1 MSQKTLGAVKETQR
15 VNGKFETLRPVKI
28 EIKMTEI
35 SLYIE
40 PQSLVM
46 TPISCFYCKTLDDT
60 VSHLQIYYLFGL
72 KCCSKH
78 MAAGK
83 RDCRAWMHKN
93 GYVKLKDAFDNT
105 ALCSLL
111 NILDSREFKV
121 KRTSGEIQN
130 GWHLNKGHYLDTVF
144 IQRIDDQWLIPCRYL
159 EDNDCIRKH
168 VNLTDFSD
176 IVPAELIEECLRTLQ
191 SGIYFS
197 DFEEQCALDKSV
209 VPEMANVFPVIVDG
223 QVGRVLIR

>member
-1 MSQKTLGAVKETQR
+1 
-15 VNGKFETLRPVKI
+15 
-28 EIKMTEI
+28 MTDI
-35 SLYIE
+35 PLYIE

-46 TPISCFYCKTLDDT
+46 TPISCFYCKILDDT

-144 IQRIDDQWLIPCRYL
+144 IQRIDDHWLIPCRYL

-168 VNLTDFSD
+168 VNIGEFSD
-176 IVPAELIEECLRTLQ
+176 IIPLDLIEECVRALDC
-191 SGIYFS
+191 GIYFS

>member
-1 MSQKTLGAVKETQR
+1 MSQKILGAVKETQR

-28 EIKMTEI
+28 EIKMTDI
-35 SLYIE
+35 PLYIE

-78 MAAGK
+78 IAAGK

-176 IVPAELIEECLRTLQ
+176 IVPAELIEDCLRTLQ

>member
-1 MSQKTLGAVKETQR
+1 
-15 VNGKFETLRPVKI
+15 
-28 EIKMTEI
+28 MTEI

-40 PQSLVM
+40 PHSLVM
-46 TPISCFYCKTLDDT
+46 TPMGCFYCKVDNDT
-60 VSHLQIYYLFGL
+60 VRSIQINYLFGL
-72 KCCSKH
+72 KCCSEH
-78 MAAGK
+78 MAHGK

-121 KRTSGEIQN
+121 KRTSGEIQD
-130 GWHLNKGHYLDTVF
+130 GWHLNKGDQLDTVF
-144 IQRIDDQWLIPCRYL
+144 IQRNEDHWMIPCGHL
-159 EDNDCIRKH
+159 ESNDYIRKF

-176 IVPAELIEECLRTLQ
+176 VVPAELIEECTRTLD

-223 QVGRVLIR
+223 QLGRVLIR

>member
-1 MSQKTLGAVKETQR
+1 MTDTL
-15 VNGKFETLRPVKI
+15 
-28 EIKMTEI
+28 
-35 SLYIE
+35 LYID

-78 MAAGK
+78 MTAGK

-105 ALCSLL
+105 ALSSLL

-121 KRTSGEIQN
+121 KRTSGEIQD
-130 GWHLNKGHYLDTVF
+130 GWHLNKGNQVDTVF
-144 IQRIDDQWLIPCRYL
+144 IQRIDDHWLIPCRYL
-159 EDNDCIRKH
+159 EDNDCFRKH
-168 VNLTDFSD
+168 VNISEFSD
-176 IVPAELIEECLRTLQ
+176 IVPRELIEECTRILD

-197 DFEEQCALDKSV
+197 DFEEQCALDKYV
-209 VPEMANVFPVIVDG
+209 MPEMANVFPVVVDG
-223 QVGRVLIR
+223 QVGRVLLR

>member
-1 MSQKTLGAVKETQR
+1 MSQKILGAVKETQR

-28 EIKMTEI
+28 EIKMTDI
-35 SLYIE
+35 PLYIE

-46 TPISCFYCKTLDDT
+46 TPISCFYCKILDDT

-78 MAAGK
+78 IAAGK

-176 IVPAELIEECLRTLQ
+176 IVPAELIEDCLRTLQ

>member
-28 EIKMTEI
+28 EIKMTDI
-35 SLYIE
+35 PLYIE

-176 IVPAELIEECLRTLQ
+176 IVSAELIEECVRTLH

>member
-1 MSQKTLGAVKETQR
+1 MTDTL
-15 VNGKFETLRPVKI
+15 
-28 EIKMTEI
+28 
-35 SLYIE
+35 LYIE

-46 TPISCFYCKTLDDT
+46 TPISCFYCRTLDDT

-72 KCCSKH
+72 KCCSEHK
-78 MAAGK
+78 AAGK

-105 ALCSLL
+105 ALSSLL

-121 KRTSGEIQN
+121 KRTSGEIQD
-130 GWHLNKGHYLDTVF
+130 GWHLNKGNQVDTVF
-144 IQRIDDQWLIPCRYL
+144 IQRIDDHWLIPCRYL

-168 VNLTDFSD
+168 VNISEFSD
-176 IVPAELIEECLRTLQ
+176 IVPRELIEECTRVLD

-197 DFEEQCALDKSV
+197 DFEEQCALDKYV
-209 VPEMANVFPVIVDG
+209 MPEMPNVFPVVVDG
-223 QVGRVLIR
+223 QVGRVLLR

>member
-1 MSQKTLGAVKETQR
+1 
-15 VNGKFETLRPVKI
+15 
-28 EIKMTEI
+28 MTDI
-35 SLYIE
+35 PLYIE

-72 KCCSKH
+72 KCCSEHKAH
-78 MAAGK
+78 GK

-121 KRTSGEIQN
+121 KRTSGEIQD
-130 GWHLNKGHYLDTVF
+130 GWHLNKGDQLDTVF
-144 IQRIDDQWLIPCRYL
+144 IQRIDDHWLIPCHYL
-159 EDNDCIRKH
+159 EGNDCIRKH
-168 VNLTDFSD
+168 VNLTDFID
-176 IVPAELIEECLRTLQ
+176 IVPAGLIEECVGALIN
-191 SGIYFS
+191 GIYFS

-209 VPEMANVFPVIVDG
+209 VPEMANVFPVILDG

>member
-1 MSQKTLGAVKETQR
+1 MTDTL
-15 VNGKFETLRPVKI
+15 
-28 EIKMTEI
+28 
-35 SLYIE
+35 LYIE

-46 TPISCFYCKTLDDT
+46 TPISCFYCKVDNDT
-60 VSHLQIYYLFGL
+60 VRPIHIYWLFGL
-72 KCCSKH
+72 KCCAEH

-121 KRTSGEIQN
+121 KRTSGEIQD
-130 GWHLNKGHYLDTVF
+130 GWHLNKGNQVDTVF
-144 IQRIDDQWLIPCRYL
+144 IQRNEDHWIIPCCYL
-159 EDNDCIRKH
+159 ETNDYIHKF

-176 IVPAELIEECLRTLQ
+176 IVPAELIEECLRVLD

-197 DFEEQCALDKSV
+197 DFEEQCSLDKSV

-223 QVGRVLIR
+223 QLGRVLIQ

>member
-1 MSQKTLGAVKETQR
+1 MSQKILGAVKETQR

-28 EIKMTEI
+28 EIKMTDI
-35 SLYIE
+35 PLYIE

-46 TPISCFYCKTLDDT
+46 TPISCFYCKILDDT

-168 VNLTDFSD
+168 VNIGEFSD
-176 IVPAELIEECLRTLQ
+176 IIPLDLIEECVRALDC
-191 SGIYFS
+191 GIYFS

>member
-1 MSQKTLGAVKETQR
+1 
-15 VNGKFETLRPVKI
+15 
-28 EIKMTEI
+28 MTDI
-35 SLYIE
+35 PLYIE

-46 TPISCFYCKTLDDT
+46 TPISCFYCKTIDDT

-144 IQRIDDQWLIPCRYL
+144 IQRIDDQWLIPCRFL

>member
-1 MSQKTLGAVKETQR
+1 MT
-15 VNGKFETLRPVKI
+15 ETL
-28 EIKMTEI
+28 
-35 SLYIE
+35 LYIE

-46 TPISCFYCKTLDDT
+46 TPMGCFYCKVDNDT
-60 VSHLQIYYLFGL
+60 VRPIHIYWLFGL
-72 KCCSKH
+72 KCCAEHKT
-78 MAAGK
+78 AGK

-121 KRTSGEIQN
+121 KRTSGEIQD
-130 GWHLNKGHYLDTVF
+130 GWRLNKGDEVDTVF
-144 IQRIDDQWLIPCRYL
+144 IQRNEDHWMIPCGHL
-159 EDNDCIRKH
+159 EPNDYIRKF
-168 VNLTDFSD
+168 VNLTDLSD
-176 IVPAELIEECLRTLQ
+176 VVPAELIEECLRVLD

-209 VPEMANVFPVIVDG
+209 VPEMANVFPVVVDG
-223 QVGRVLIR
+223 QLGRVLIR

>member
-1 MSQKTLGAVKETQR
+1 
-15 VNGKFETLRPVKI
+15 
-28 EIKMTEI
+28 
-35 SLYIE
+35 
-40 PQSLVM
+40 
-46 TPISCFYCKTLDDT
+46 
-60 VSHLQIYYLFGL
+60 
-72 KCCSKH
+72 

-144 IQRIDDQWLIPCRYL
+144 IQRIDDHWLIPCHYL

-176 IVPAELIEECLRTLQ
+176 IVSAELIEECVRTLH

>member
-1 MSQKTLGAVKETQR
+1 MTDTL
-15 VNGKFETLRPVKI
+15 
-28 EIKMTEI
+28 
-35 SLYIE
+35 LYVE

-72 KCCSKH
+72 KCCSEHK
-78 MAAGK
+78 AAGK

-93 GYVKLKDAFDNT
+93 GYEKLKDAFDNT

-111 NILDSREFKV
+111 NILDSRDFKV
-121 KRTSGEIQN
+121 KRTSGEIQD
-130 GWHLNKGHYLDTVF
+130 GWHLNKGDQLDTVF
-144 IQRIDDQWLIPCRYL
+144 IQRIDDHWLIPCRYL

-168 VNLTDFSD
+168 VNISEFSD
-176 IVPAELIEECLRTLQ
+176 IVPAELIEECVRALIN
-191 SGIYFS
+191 GVYFS

-209 VPEMANVFPVIVDG
+209 VPEMTNVFPVIVDG
-223 QVGRVLIR
+223 QVCRVLI

>member
-1 MSQKTLGAVKETQR
+1 MTDTL
-15 VNGKFETLRPVKI
+15 
-28 EIKMTEI
+28 
-35 SLYIE
+35 LYIE

-46 TPISCFYCKTLDDT
+46 TPISCFYCRTLDDT

-78 MAAGK
+78 MTAGK

-105 ALCSLL
+105 ALSSLL

-121 KRTSGEIQN
+121 KRTSGEIQD
-130 GWHLNKGHYLDTVF
+130 GWHLNKGNQVDTVF
-144 IQRIDDQWLIPCRYL
+144 IQRIDDHWLIPCRYL

-168 VNLTDFSD
+168 VNISEFSD
-176 IVPAELIEECLRTLQ
+176 IVPRELIEECTRILD

-197 DFEEQCALDKSV
+197 DFEEQCALDKYV
-209 VPEMANVFPVIVDG
+209 MPEMPNVFPVVVDG
-223 QVGRVLIR
+223 QVGRVLLR

>member
-28 EIKMTEI
+28 EIKMTDI
-35 SLYIE
+35 PLYIE

-46 TPISCFYCKTLDDT
+46 TPISCFYCKILDDT

-78 MAAGK
+78 VAAGK

-168 VNLTDFSD
+168 VNIGEFSD
-176 IVPAELIEECLRTLQ
+176 IVPLDLIEDCVRALDC
-191 SGIYFS
+191 GIYFS

>member
-1 MSQKTLGAVKETQR
+1 
-15 VNGKFETLRPVKI
+15 
-28 EIKMTEI
+28 MTEI

-46 TPISCFYCKTLDDT
+46 TPISCFYCKVDNDT
-60 VSHLQIYYLFGL
+60 VRHIHIYWLFGL
-72 KCCSKH
+72 KCCAEH

-105 ALCSLL
+105 ALSSLL

-121 KRTSGEIQN
+121 KRTSGEIQD
-130 GWHLNKGHYLDTVF
+130 GWHLNKGNQIDTVF
-144 IQRIDDQWLIPCRYL
+144 IQRIDDHWLIPCRYL

-168 VNLTDFSD
+168 VNISEFSD
-176 IVPAELIEECLRTLQ
+176 IVPRELIEECTRVLD

-209 VPEMANVFPVIVDG
+209 VPEMANVFPVVVDG
-223 QVGRVLIR
+223 QLGRVLIR

>member
-1 MSQKTLGAVKETQR
+1 
-15 VNGKFETLRPVKI
+15 
-28 EIKMTEI
+28 
-35 SLYIE
+35 
-40 PQSLVM
+40 M
-46 TPISCFYCKTLDDT
+46 TPISCFYCKVDNDT
-60 VSHLQIYYLFGL
+60 VRPIHIYWLFGL
-72 KCCSKH
+72 KCCADH

-105 ALCSLL
+105 TLCSLL

-121 KRTSGEIQN
+121 KRTSGEIQD
-130 GWHLNKGHYLDTVF
+130 GWRLNKGDEVDTIF
-144 IQRIDDQWLIPCRYL
+144 IQRNEDHWMIPCGHL
-159 EDNDCIRKH
+159 EPNDYIRKF
-168 VNLTDFSD
+168 VNLTELTDV
-176 IVPAELIEECLRTLQ
+176 VPAELIEECTRTLD

-223 QVGRVLIR
+223 QVARVLIR

>member
-1 MSQKTLGAVKETQR
+1 
-15 VNGKFETLRPVKI
+15 
-28 EIKMTEI
+28 MTDTI
-35 SLYIE
+35 LYVE
-40 PQSLVM
+40 PRSLVM
-46 TPISCFYCKTLDDT
+46 TPISCFYCRTLDDT

-78 MAAGK
+78 MTAGK

-105 ALCSLL
+105 ALSSLL

-121 KRTSGEIQN
+121 KRTSGEIQD
-130 GWHLNKGHYLDTVF
+130 GWHLNKGNQVDTVF
-144 IQRIDDQWLIPCRYL
+144 IQRIDDHWLIPCRYL

-168 VNLTDFSD
+168 VNISEFSD
-176 IVPAELIEECLRTLQ
+176 IVPRELIEECTRVLD

-197 DFEEQCALDKSV
+197 DFEEQCALDKYV
-209 VPEMANVFPVIVDG
+209 MPEMPNVFPVVVDG
-223 QVGRVLIR
+223 QVGRVLLR